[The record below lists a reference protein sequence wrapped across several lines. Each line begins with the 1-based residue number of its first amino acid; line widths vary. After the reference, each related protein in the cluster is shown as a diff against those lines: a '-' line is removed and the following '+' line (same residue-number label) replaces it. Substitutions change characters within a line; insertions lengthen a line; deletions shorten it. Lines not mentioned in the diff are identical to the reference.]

1 MDENKEVEQQKKHS
15 RRFMVFYVIALFSIA
30 LVLILLSYLTQVRAG
45 RQLVNL
51 SNELNQQATV
61 AQGAQQ
67 QMESL
72 QTQVQEQK
80 KQLDELNKQLDEVRS
95 LLDADEGDDLAAAIE
110 QLNDERAALELLAQ
124 AESEL
129 AVDNVE
135 NAARLLEQL
144 SLYDEARLD
153 GTAENAVLT
162 GRNAA
167 LYTTLRDRIAQ
178 AQTE

>member
-1 MDENKEVEQQKKHS
+1 M
-15 RRFMVFYVIALFSIA
+15 
-30 LVLILLSYLTQVRAG
+30 
-45 RQLVNL
+45 
-51 SNELNQQATV
+51 
-61 AQGAQQ
+61 
-67 QMESL
+67 
-72 QTQVQEQK
+72 
-80 KQLDELNKQLDEVRS
+80 RS